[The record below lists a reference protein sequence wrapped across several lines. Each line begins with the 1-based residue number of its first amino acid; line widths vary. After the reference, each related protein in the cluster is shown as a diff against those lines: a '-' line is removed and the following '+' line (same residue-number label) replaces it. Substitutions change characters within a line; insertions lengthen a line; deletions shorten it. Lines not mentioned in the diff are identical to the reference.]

1 MNTTNLHHFTD
12 KMYLVT
18 FESSHGLG
26 NMKYGIM
33 QVFNKPQAAQH
44 LLKKLIKEQ
53 EKQPSYERN
62 KIQYGLKIVDL
73 SNPLTTELF
82 QYNY

>member
-1 MNTTNLHHFTD
+1 MKTNLHHFTD

-26 NMKYGIM
+26 NMRYGIM
-33 QVFNKPQAAQH
+33 RVFNKPQDAQQH
-44 LLKKLIKEQ
+44 LKKLIKEQ
-53 EKQPSYERN
+53 EKQPFYERN
-62 KIQYGLKIVDL
+62 KIEYGLKIVDL

>member
-18 FESSHGLG
+18 YESSHGLG
-26 NMKYGIM
+26 NMRYGIM
-33 QVFNKPQAAQH
+33 QVFNKPQAAQQF
-44 LLKKLIKEQ
+44 LKKLIKEQ
-53 EKQPSYERN
+53 EKQPSYKRN
-62 KIQYGLKIVDL
+62 KIQYGLKTVDL
-73 SNPLTTELF
+73 NNPLTTELF

>member
-26 NMKYGIM
+26 NMRYGIVK
-33 QVFNKPQAAQH
+33 VFNKPKEAQH
-44 LLKKLIKEQ
+44 FLKNLLKLQ
-53 EKQPSYERN
+53 EKQPSYVRN
-62 KIQYGLKIVDL
+62 NTQYGLKIVDL
-73 SNPLTTELF
+73 SSPLTTELF

>member
-1 MNTTNLHHFTD
+1 MNTTSLHHFTD

-18 FESSHGLG
+18 FEMSQGLG
-26 NMKYGIM
+26 NRKYGIV

-44 LLKKLIKEQ
+44 HLKKLIKEQ
-53 EKQPSYERN
+53 EKQDFFERS
-62 KIQYGLKIVDL
+62 KTSYGLKIVDL

>member
-1 MNTTNLHHFTD
+1 MNTTNLHHFTN

-18 FESSHGLG
+18 FERSQGLG
-26 NMKYGIM
+26 NMRYGIM
-33 QVFNKPQAAQH
+33 QVFNKPQAAQQH
-44 LLKKLIKEQ
+44 LKKLIKEQ

-62 KIQYGLKIVDL
+62 NTQYGLKIVDL

>member
-1 MNTTNLHHFTD
+1 MKPTNLHHFTN

-18 FESSHGLG
+18 YESSHGLG
-26 NMKYGIM
+26 NMRYGIVK
-33 QVFNKPQAAQH
+33 VFNKPKEAQH
-44 LLKKLIKEQ
+44 FLKNLLKEQ

>member
-1 MNTTNLHHFTD
+1 MKTSLHHFTD

-26 NMKYGIM
+26 NMRYGIM
-33 QVFNKPQAAQH
+33 QVFNKPQAAQKFLKN
-44 LLKKLIKEQ
+44 LLKLQ
-53 EKQPSYERN
+53 EKQPSYVRN
-62 KIQYGLKIVDL
+62 NTQYGLKIVDL
-73 SNPLTTELF
+73 SSPLTTELF

>member
-18 FESSHGLG
+18 FERSHGLG
-26 NMKYGIM
+26 NMRYGIM

-44 LLKKLIKEQ
+44 HLKKLIKEQ
-53 EKQPSYERN
+53 EKQPFYERN